1 MRSPGQTIDSAGKLR
16 NAGCSGALRRHWR
29 PKKPGAQK
37 LERGRRS
44 RFGLAGVIS
53 LALPLALA
61 LPFAFIA
68 SDRPALAQSGGGAG
82 GGGAG
87 SAGGAA
93 SGGVGSGA
101 ATGSGSTASPGGAT
115 SPGEPTSAPP
125 TATPSTGPQSR
136 SPTPRPSTVPQVE
149 TAPRR
154 TPSAGNAEPNSPI
167 YRDSS
172 PRDFQSSD
180 PLNPRGITDPEP
192 QLDDPAGG
200 SGGSSSGRGD
210 AAGGD
215 SLMPVDP
222 SGHPA
227 ELGSGRKTDSISDEP
242 NRVTRGGGGAAGK
255 NFQECM
261 GFWRSDTHMTKS
273 EWRETCK
280 RLER

>member
-1 MRSPGQTIDSAGKLR
+1 M
-16 NAGCSGALRRHWR
+16 
-29 PKKPGAQK
+29 
-37 LERGRRS
+37 ERCRRS

-61 LPFAFIA
+61 LPFAA
-68 SDRPALAQSGGGAG
+68 LSPDGQVLAQSGGDGGGGGGAG
-82 GGGAG
+82 GGGA

-93 SGGVGSGA
+93 SGGAGSGA
-101 ATGSGSTASPGGAT
+101 ATGSGGAT
-115 SPGEPTSAPP
+115 SPSEPTSAPP

-149 TAPRR
+149 TAPRQ

-200 SGGSSSGRGD
+200 SGGSSGRND
-210 AAGGD
+210 ASGGD

-227 ELGSGRKTDSISDEP
+227 ELGSGRETDSISDEP
-242 NRVTRGGGGAAGK
+242 NRVTRGGSGAAGK

-261 GFWRSDTHMTKS
+261 GFWTSDTHMTKD
-273 EWRETCK
+273 EWRQTCK